1 MMHIPKQFQESR
13 VDILQGFMRDYP
25 LCTLIT
31 LSSAGVNA
39 NHIPMHVI
47 DTPSPFGA
55 LTCHIDKS
63 NRIVDDIHRNGE
75 VLAIFNGP
83 NTYITPS
90 WMPTKKE
97 KGRVVPTWNYAVVHA
112 RGNAR
117 VIEDKDWL
125 YQQISAFT
133 DHSET
138 GVHSQWRMSDAP
150 EEFTAKLMN
159 GVLGLEI
166 IITELSG
173 KWKVSQNETLV
184 NRNGITEGLRQ
195 GDNAA
200 MATLVAAAM
209 EG

>member
-1 MMHIPKQFQESR
+1 MHIPRQFKESR
-13 VDILQGFMRDYP
+13 VDVLQDFMREYS

-31 LSSAGVNA
+31 ISSKGSNA
-39 NHIPMHVI
+39 NHIPMHVVSR
-47 DTPSPFGA
+47 PAPFGA
-55 LTCHIDKS
+55 LTCHIDRT
-63 NRIVDDIHRNGE
+63 NPIIDDIQCNRE
-75 VLAIFNGP
+75 VLAVFNGP
-83 NTYITPS
+83 NSYITPS
-90 WMPTKKE
+90 WLPTKKE
-97 KGRVVPTWNYAVVHA
+97 TGRVVPTWNYAVVHA

-117 VIEDKDWL
+117 IIEDKDWL

-166 IITELSG
+166 IITELTG
-173 KWKVSQNETLV
+173 KWKVSQNETPV